1 MRNILLCTL
10 LFSYHLITAAQ
21 SGSLNEKIIRRE
33 IFESTIADLGP
44 GCRIKI
50 SIPKLTNLAQGY
62 QSNQHRGVAG
72 FSIKMPPYPHFSNGG
87 EWGFTFNCYQTKE
100 EQFQRIWDE
109 ISPKDG
115 VKFTIRSRR
124 KTFIAEDGGNFIS
137 LQAVNA
143 VGWAVTYD
151 DTAGDE
157 RFRSRHLSY
166 CIRNESNAIC
176 GNSDIG
182 YIEYLENKKNIDIQ
196 SAAIRI
202 LESIEFLEDA
212 APSR

>member
-1 MRNILLCTL
+1 MRNILLCIL
-10 LFSYHLITAAQ
+10 LFSYHLITIAQ
-21 SGSLNEKIIRRE
+21 SGSLNEKIIRRG
-33 IFESTIADLGP
+33 IFESTIANLGP

-50 SIPKLTNLAQGY
+50 SIPKLTNLAQRY
-62 QSNQHRGVAG
+62 QSEQGRGVAG
-72 FSIKMPPYPHFSNGG
+72 FSIKMPSHPYFSNGG

-100 EQFQRIWDE
+100 EQFQRIWNE

-115 VKFTIRSRR
+115 
-124 KTFIAEDGGNFIS
+124 GNFTS

-166 CIRNESNAIC
+166 CIKNETNAIC

-182 YIEYLENKKNIDIQ
+182 YIEYLENKRNIDTQ

-212 APSR
+212 SPSR